1 MESQIVCASLYLL
14 LLFAVKLR
22 FRYTGSPVILKMGR
36 RNRKSGIKKRQKLVI
51 EFDERKRAYV
61 KGLTHSAPDQKLLL
75 GSLYTLTVQ
84 CYHGSRVCS
93 LVYRV
98 GLKAAGHRRTNAGR
112 RRTAAGHRRT
122 PQDDRRTAAGRRRT
136 PQNAAERPPDTA
148 GRCYIFRTCTFKA
161 TNRKYT
167 SFRVV
172 SL

>member
-14 LLFAVKLR
+14 LLFEVKLR
-22 FRYTGSPVILKMGR
+22 FRYTGSPEILKMGR

-98 GLKAAGHRRTNAGR
+98 GLKAAGHRRTAAGR

-122 PQDDRRTAAGRRRT
+122 PPDGRRT
-136 PQNAAERPPDTA
+136 PQDGRRTPPDGRRMPPDAA
-148 GRCYIFRTCTFKA
+148 GRPQERQDAAIY
-161 TNRKYT
+161 
-167 SFRVV
+167 SEP
-172 SL
+172 